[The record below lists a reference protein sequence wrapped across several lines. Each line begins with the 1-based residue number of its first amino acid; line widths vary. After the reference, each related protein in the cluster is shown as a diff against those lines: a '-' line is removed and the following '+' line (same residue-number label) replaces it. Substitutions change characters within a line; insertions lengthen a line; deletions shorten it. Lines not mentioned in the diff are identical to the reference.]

1 MSIFTEYPI
10 AAPTEV
16 YSSTNRY
23 ARYAIAFAEKTLG
36 PFLASPYAQYHA
48 MTGQLNSLPSLDW
61 LQLDYAPMLQVVRL
75 WIAEFFTHRSKKG
88 LYPLEQQWVPCKIWD
103 PKSSS
108 WVYDLNP
115 SDNDSR
121 LMGPSSTRDCSYI
134 GMLGRMRD
142 FLDWDSGDLHVVKNC
157 RDWAT
162 AFLNVNA
169 GTNLYGHLR
178 GATDWRLYNFVHVGP
193 PMNAVASPADDFQ
206 SQLRWALEGL
216 PDSSW
221 AQTGQ
226 YGLVASAFERLT
238 GASGDLTYATKARD
252 ITEGLWKARLAQ
264 DKYFVCDTVTPWGL
278 IPGDYDLQELKYE
291 YDTDSLYWTNA
302 LYEAYGAAAGKW
314 LPGLEPH
321 PNPKGVATMTSI
333 RLSLVT
339 ALLANAG
346 QNYPTRYLAIALA
359 TTLEWIRWGWLTDPG
374 KNHFV
379 RKIHH
384 DGTLPTPHQLYGDAV
399 YNTLRMLV
407 NAYRYTR
414 DGFYLDLFELMLDQL
429 RKVTYTVKDEVLE
442 PAPPNLDLNKMY
454 FFHGLFPEAISDGAL
469 VEPLESRRSQDIA
482 LDLVVRAF
490 AASQEALAPR
500 PSLLQAAEEMAQRII
515 ELDNQGYGPVVYS
528 VQNGVLQNAMVNLA
542 RRPGTLRRIGF
553 DLQTTGRT
561 LTFDG
566 VGIQSLVLV
575 VPQKRAIVYMD
586 DGAYQIKGDGPASGT
601 VNYSVVADE
610 MHAALPF

>member
-1 MSIFTEYPI
+1 MSLFTEYPI
-10 AAPTEV
+10 AAPTEI
-16 YSSTNRY
+16 YASTNRY
-23 ARYAIAFAEKTLG
+23 ARYAIAAAEKTLAI
-36 PFLASPYAQYHA
+36 FLGSAGYVA

-61 LQLDYAPMLQVVRL
+61 LQLDYKPMLQVVQQ

-88 LYPLEQQWVPCKIWD
+88 LYPLEQQWVPCKVWD
-103 PKSSS
+103 GVSAS
-108 WVYDLNP
+108 WDYDLKP
-115 SDNDSR
+115 HDGDGR
-121 LMGPSSTRDCSYI
+121 LFGAISTRDCSYI

-142 FLDWDSGDLHVVKNC
+142 FLDWDSGDPLLVQNC

-178 GATDWRLYNFVHVGP
+178 GSTDWRLYNFVHVGP
-193 PMNAVASPADDFQ
+193 PKNAVASPADDFQ

-238 GASGDLTYATKARD
+238 SACGDLTYATKARA

-278 IPGDYDLQELKYE
+278 IPGDYDLQERKYE

-302 LYEAYGAAAGKW
+302 LYEAYSASNGKW
-314 LPGLEPH
+314 LPGLEPY
-321 PNPKGVATMTSI
+321 PNPKGVAAMTSI
-333 RLSLVT
+333 RWSLVT
-339 ALLANAG
+339 ALLSNAG
-346 QNYPTRYLAIALA
+346 RNYPTRYLGIALA

-384 DGTLPTPHQLYGDAV
+384 DGTVPTPHQLYGDGV

-429 RKVTYTVKDEVLE
+429 RKVTYKENEVLK
-442 PAPPNLDLNKMY
+442 PAPPNLDLNTKY
-454 FFHGLFPEAISDGAL
+454 FFHGLFPDNISDGAL
-469 VEPLESRRSQDIA
+469 VPPLESRRSQEIA

-500 PSLLQAAEEMAQRII
+500 PNLRQAAEEMAQRII
-515 ELDNQGYGPVVYS
+515 ELDNQGYGQVVYS
-528 VQNGVLQNAMVNLA
+528 RQNGVLHNAMVNLA

-553 DLQTTGRT
+553 NLQTAGRT

-566 VGIQSLVLV
+566 VGIQSLVLM
-575 VPQKRAIVYMD
+575 VPQQRAIVYMD
-586 DGAYQIKGDGPASGT
+586 DGVYQIKGDGPASGT
-601 VNYSVVADE
+601 VNYSVVADQ
-610 MHAALPF
+610 MNAALPF